1 MTSRPLSLPT
11 SSPLRSLAVMA
22 GLGFVAGLPLPLTGF
37 TLRYWMSEGGSSL
50 AIIGLTA
57 NIGLSYSL
65 KFLWAPVL
73 DRVSVPPWLRR
84 FGQRRGWLLLIQPL
98 LVIACV
104 ALALTDPSH
113 PVMLIAAAAL
123 VAFLSASQ
131 DIAIDAWRIEVFPER
146 TQGTALA
153 AYIWGYRA
161 ALLVAGSAAIWLAG
175 RLGWHGA
182 LLLVAA
188 LVALGPVLT
197 LLASAPVAPPIRRD
211 RSGVVATLK
220 DAIWA
225 PLAEFLSRPG
235 ASTTLAFVLLF
246 KLGEAMAGTMA
257 PPFYRSLG
265 FDRAQV
271 ALAIGV
277 PSLAASLAGAAVG
290 GLLVARLGA
299 RPALILTGFVQMA
312 SMGLYFAL
320 AYSAGDPTILVAKVV
335 LEAFAEAMADAAF
348 ITFLSSLCAP
358 GYTATQYAL
367 LSSLAALPLR
377 TVGGLS
383 GVLAG
388 WLGWVTFYGATIFAA
403 VPAMVIMI
411 CIVLRRGSDDDALQ
425 ARPVAAK

>member
-1 MTSRPLSLPT
+1 MAQR
-11 SSPLRSLAVMA
+11 RRHVSLAV
-22 GLGFVAGLPLPLTGF
+22 
-37 TLRYWMSEGGSSL
+37 
-50 AIIGLTA
+50 IGLTA
-57 NIGLSYSL
+57 NIGISYSL

-73 DRVSVPPWLRR
+73 DRLPAPGLLRR
-84 FGQRRGWLLLIQPL
+84 LGQRRGWLLLIQPL
-98 LVIACV
+98 LILSCA
-104 ALALTDPSH
+104 ALALSSPER
-113 PVMLIAAAAL
+113 PVTLVAVAAC

-131 DIAIDAWRIEVFPER
+131 DIAIDAWRIELFPER
-146 TQGTALA
+146 AQGAALA

-161 ALLVAGSAAIWLAG
+161 ALLVAGASAIGLAG

-182 LLLVAA
+182 LLGVAA
-188 LVALGPVLT
+188 LVALGPVFTILAPSPAAA
-197 LLASAPVAPPIRRD
+197 LLQRGRAGII
-211 RSGVVATLK
+211 ATLH
-220 DAIWA
+220 DAVWT
-225 PLAEFLSRPG
+225 PLAEFLSRPR
-235 ASTTLAFVLLF
+235 AAPTLAFILLF

-290 GLLVARLGA
+290 GFLVARLGTG
-299 RPALILTGFVQMA
+299 RALILTGFVQMA

-320 AYSAGDPTILVAKVV
+320 AYSGGDPTILVLKVV

-383 GVLAG
+383 GILAQS
-388 WLGWVTFYGATIFAA
+388 LGWVTFYGATIFAA
-403 VPAMVIMI
+403 VPAMLIMVTLVRRHAP
-411 CIVLRRGSDDDALQ
+411 VLTSPDS
-425 ARPVAAK
+425 

>member
-1 MTSRPLSLPT
+1 
-11 SSPLRSLAVMA
+11 MA

-37 TLRYWMSEGGSSL
+37 TLRQWLSEGGTSL
-50 AIIGLTA
+50 AVIGLTA
-57 NIGLSYSL
+57 NIGISYSL

-73 DRVSVPPWLRR
+73 DRMQVPGLLRR
-84 FGQRRGWLLLIQPL
+84 FGQRRGWLLMIQPL
-98 LVIACV
+98 LVLSCV
-104 ALALTDPSH
+104 ALALCDPAR
-113 PVMLIAAAAL
+113 PVTLVGVAAC

-131 DIAIDAWRIEVFPER
+131 DIAIDAWRIELFPER
-146 TQGTALA
+146 AQGTALA

-161 ALLVAGSAAIWLAG
+161 ALLVAGAAAIGLAG

-182 LLLVAA
+182 LLLVAGLLA
-188 LVALGPVLT
+188 AGPLLT
-197 LLASAPVAPPIRRD
+197 LLAPSPIAPALRRG
-211 RSGVVATLK
+211 RPGIIATLQ
-220 DAIWA
+220 DAVWG

-235 ASTTLAFVLLF
+235 ATMALAFVLLF

-290 GLLVARLGA
+290 GLLVARLGTG
-299 RPALILTGFVQMA
+299 RALILTGFVQMT

-320 AYSAGDPTILVAKVV
+320 AYSAGDPTILVLKVV

-367 LSSLAALPLR
+367 LSSLAALPVR
-377 TVGGLS
+377 TVAGLS
-383 GVLAG
+383 GVLAQSM
-388 WLGWVTFYGATIFAA
+388 GWVAFYGATIFAA
-403 VPAMVIMI
+403 VPAMLIMVA
-411 CIVLRRGSDDDALQ
+411 IVHGQRSRAPQ
-425 ARPVAAK
+425 P

>member
-1 MTSRPLSLPT
+1 
-11 SSPLRSLAVMA
+11 MA

-37 TLRYWMSEGGSSL
+37 TLRQWLSEGGTSL
-50 AIIGLTA
+50 AVIGLTA
-57 NIGLSYSL
+57 NIGISYSL

-73 DRVSVPPWLRR
+73 DRVAAPSPTRR
-84 FGQRRGWLLLIQPL
+84 FGRRRGWLLVIQPL
-98 LVIACV
+98 LVLACTML
-104 ALALTDPSH
+104 ALADPSR
-113 PVMLIAAAAL
+113 PVTLVAVAAC

-146 TQGTALA
+146 AQGTALA

-161 ALLVAGSAAIWLAG
+161 ALLVAGSAAIGLAG

-182 LLLVAA
+182 LLGVAA
-188 LVALGPVLT
+188 LVALGPVFT
-197 LLASAPVAPPIRRD
+197 LLAPAPPDPALRRS
-211 RSGVVATLK
+211 RTTALETLRL
-220 DAIWA
+220 AVWV
-225 PLAEFLSRPG
+225 PLSEFLSRPG
-235 ASTTLAFVLLF
+235 SLRTLGFILLF

-271 ALAIGV
+271 ALAIGI
-277 PSLAASLAGAAVG
+277 PSLAASLAGAAAG
-290 GLLVARLGA
+290 GYLVARLGTG
-299 RPALILTGFVQMA
+299 RALILTGFVQMA

-320 AYSAGDPTILVAKVV
+320 AASGGDPTILVAKVV
-335 LEAFAEAMADAAF
+335 LEGFAEAMADAAF

-383 GVLAG
+383 GVLAQS
-388 WLGWVTFYGATIFAA
+388 LGWVPFYGLTIFAA
-403 VPAMVIMI
+403 VPAMLIMLA
-411 CIVLRRGSDDDALQ
+411 IVRRAGPPRPAGSADRQ
-425 ARPVAAK
+425 AIQQE

>member
-1 MTSRPLSLPT
+1 
-11 SSPLRSLAVMA
+11 MA

-37 TLRYWMSEGGSSL
+37 TLRQWLSEGGTSL
-50 AIIGLTA
+50 AVIGLTA
-57 NIGLSYSL
+57 SIGLSYSL

-73 DRVSVPPWLRR
+73 DRCPVPAPLRHL
-84 FGQRRGWLLLIQPL
+84 GQRRGWLMLIQPAL
-98 LVIACV
+98 ILACV
-104 ALALTDPSH
+104 ALALLDPSR
-113 PVMLIAAAAL
+113 PVALVGVAAC

-131 DIAIDAWRIEVFPER
+131 DIAIDAWRIELFPER
-146 TQGTALA
+146 AQGTALA

-161 ALLVAGSAAIWLAG
+161 ALLVAGAGAIGSAG

-182 LLLVAA
+182 LLGVAA
-188 LVALGPVLT
+188 LLALGPVFT
-197 LLASAPVAPPIRRD
+197 LLAPSPVDPVSRRG
-211 RSGVVATLK
+211 RPGVFATLR
-220 DAIWA
+220 DAVWL

-235 ASTTLAFVLLF
+235 SIPTLAFILLF

-271 ALAIGV
+271 ALAIGG
-277 PSLAASLAGAAVG
+277 PSLAASLAGAAAG
-290 GLLVARLGA
+290 GYLVARLGTG
-299 RPALILTGFVQMA
+299 RALILTGFVQMA

-320 AYSAGDPTILVAKVV
+320 AYSAGDPAVLVAKVV

-383 GVLAG
+383 GVLAQS
-388 WLGWVTFYGATIFAA
+388 LGWVTFYGATIFAA
-403 VPAMVIMI
+403 VPAMLIMVA
-411 CIVLRRGSDDDALQ
+411 IVRRAGRGKTRPLR
-425 ARPVAAK
+425 